1 MIILSYSVTFAMLFM
16 FLNPG
21 MTIVIKNA
29 RIINRGE
36 SVYGDIL
43 IRDRRI
49 EKLGGIIDYNGK
61 VTEIDATG
69 LWCMP
74 GIIDDQVH
82 FREPG
87 LTHKAD
93 IASESRAAI
102 AGGVT
107 SFMEMPNTKPAAVT
121 RDLLEQKYE
130 TAARTSYANYSF
142 FMGVSNDNL
151 DELMKTDIRKVCG
164 FKIFMGSSTGDLLVD
179 DPVALERVF
188 EQAPM
193 LIATH
198 CEDEPTIRNRTELF
212 REKYGDNI
220 DPALHPQIR
229 NAEACYLSSSY
240 AVGLAKKYNTRLHIL
255 HITTARELE
264 LFSNQLPLAD
274 KKITSEVCVHHL
286 YFCEEDYARLGNKIK
301 CNPAIKSAADRDALF
316 RALLDDRLDI
326 IATDHAPHA
335 ADEKSRPYFEAPA
348 GLPLVQH
355 SLSIMMDFHF
365 RGLISMEKVVEKM
378 CHSPAI
384 CFDVADR
391 GYLDE
396 GKFADIVL
404 IDPDAYNIVTRENI
418 LYKCGWSPLEGRQFR
433 GKVKHVLLNGNEALT
448 SGGEVI
454 KTGTAERLSFLR

>member
-1 MIILSYSVTFAMLFM
+1 
-16 FLNPG
+16 
-21 MTIVIKNA
+21 
-29 RIINRGE
+29 
-36 SVYGDIL
+36 
-43 IRDRRI
+43 
-49 EKLGGIIDYNGK
+49 
-61 VTEIDATG
+61 
-69 LWCMP
+69 
-74 GIIDDQVH
+74 
-82 FREPG
+82 
-87 LTHKAD
+87 
-93 IASESRAAI
+93 
-102 AGGVT
+102 
-107 SFMEMPNTKPAAVT
+107 MPNTKPAAVT

-164 FKIFMGSSTGDLLVD
+164 FKIFMGSTTGDLLVD

-198 CEDEPTIRNRTELF
+198 CEDEPTIKSRTELF

-264 LFSNQLPLAD
+264 LFSNQLPLAN

-286 YFCEEDYARLGNKIK
+286 YFCDEDYARLGNKIK

-404 IDPDAYNIVTRENI
+404 IDPDAPNIVARENI

-433 GKVKHVLLNGNEALT
+433 GKVKHVLLNGTEALT